1 MKKAKKFNMLQLRI
15 IVFVLTLVIFSAQ
28 GKAESHFG
36 IKIGSAISNFYYTST
51 NSDPNSDL
59 EIDLSPYLGYD
70 IKWVQTAP
78 QKALF
83 TPYISIYYEKK
94 LTDKFGL
101 RPEISFVRKGLS
113 FNQYK
118 YERIIY
124 QVEISYLEIPL
135 SLVYKLFQGKR
146 AISEIYFG
154 GYGAFKVDSVKKVA
168 YHDSPI
174 EKIKINSVNNFD
186 WGIHLGAGYKR
197 RFFKKKLIFDIRLFL
212 GFIDIFSFP
221 DNGTQKY
228 FSTQKT
234 KITGAYLTLG
244 YEL

>member
-1 MKKAKKFNMLQLRI
+1 MKKAKNLNMLQLRMA
-15 IVFVLTLVIFSAQ
+15 VFMITLVIFSIQ
-28 GKAESHFG
+28 GKAEGHFG
-36 IKIGSAISNFYYTST
+36 IKIGSAVSNLYYTAT
-51 NSDPNSDL
+51 NSDPQSGL

-70 IKWVQTAP
+70 VKWVQLAP
-78 QKALF
+78 QKALLA
-83 TPYISIYYEKK
+83 PYISIYYDKK
-94 LTDKFGL
+94 LTDKISL
-101 RPEISFVRKGLS
+101 RPEISFVKKGLS
-113 FNQYK
+113 FSQYK

-124 QVEISYLEIPL
+124 KVEISYLEIPL

-146 AISEIYFG
+146 TISEIYFG

-174 EKIKINSVNNFD
+174 EKIQINTVNNFD

-197 RFFKKKLIFDIRLFL
+197 KIYKKTLIFDIRVFL
-212 GFIDIFSFP
+212 GFIDVFSLP
-221 DNGTQKY
+221 DSGTQKY

-234 KITGAYLTLG
+234 KNTGAYLTLG

>member
-1 MKKAKKFNMLQLRI
+1 MKKAKNINMLQLRMA
-15 IVFVLTLVIFSAQ
+15 VFTITLVLFSIQ
-28 GKAESHFG
+28 GKAEGHFG
-36 IKIGSAISNFYYTST
+36 IKTGSAISNLYYTAT
-51 NSDPNSDL
+51 NSNPHSDL

-70 IKWVQTAP
+70 IKWVQLAP

-83 TPYISIYYEKK
+83 TPYISIYYDKK
-94 LTDKFGL
+94 ITDKFSL

-118 YERIIY
+118 YEKIIY

-146 AISEIYFG
+146 TISEIYFG

-174 EKIKINSVNNFD
+174 EKIQINSVYNFD
-186 WGIHLGAGYKR
+186 WGIHLGACYKR
-197 RFFKKKLIFDIRLFL
+197 RIFKNNLIFDIRFFL
-212 GFIDIFSFP
+212 GFVDIFSFP
-221 DNGTQKY
+221 DSGTQKY

-234 KITGAYLTLG
+234 KITGVYLTLG